1 MSAPRAIGFCKAG
14 DKKVLSTTR
23 MAFSVFLNNAYST
36 LRNWSKDTEKEK
48 VFTSVYD
55 IDDKAWLLAYKFLN
69 DKITKMIK
77 RVPST
82 DIYLLIKKH

>member
-1 MSAPRAIGFCKAG
+1 MNESINGKLKLHTLRK
-14 DKKVLSTTR
+14 R

-48 VFTSVYD
+48 VFSSVYD
-55 IDDKAWLLAYKFLN
+55 LDDKAWLLAYKFLS
-69 DKITKMIK
+69 DKEKRMIK

-82 DIYLLIKKH
+82 DIYLLIKKN